1 MLMVPVPMASGQI
14 FSSQHMA
21 HVECEDV
28 PISKKINSENMIGI
42 RP

>member
-1 MLMVPVPMASGQI
+1 MLMVPVPTASGQI
-14 FSSQHMA
+14 LSSQRVA

-28 PISKKINSENMIGI
+28 SISKKINSENMIGI